1 MICDSTFSG
10 LSYQSMAR
18 TDTSFQPSPSNT
30 FFLPISRSEK
40 VLSASRCSASSR
52 IPSLYRSGCAGS
64 VIPRSTRKEERPI
77 PQTAFRPCFCRA
89 SFISRAIPPAPWSLR
104 RSQVPAVESRR
115 LPRSAEA
122 AVPDTADASAWAAAP
137 AAGAE
142 ADVPAAA
149 TVADAP
155 AAAVAASAPAS
166 AASASAPAAPAAAV
180 SGPSCSALS

>member
-40 VLSASRCSASSR
+40 VLSDSRCSASSR
-52 IPSLYRSGCAGS
+52 IPSLYRSGRAGS

-89 SFISRAIPPAPWSLR
+89 SFISRAMPLTPWSLR
-104 RSQVPAVESRR
+104 RSRACRCCLR
-115 LPRSAEA
+115 TFLFCALLPGLAGGIAEEGVKHTHA
-122 AVPDTADASAWAAAP
+122 CGKR
-137 AAGAE
+137 AG
-142 ADVPAAA
+142 
-149 TVADAP
+149 
-155 AAAVAASAPAS
+155 
-166 AASASAPAAPAAAV
+166 
-180 SGPSCSALS
+180 